1 MATAAATTTS
11 TAASTSVDA
20 KLLASKSRLASS
32 EETFLALLTTQLKN
46 QDPLSP
52 LDSNAF
58 TQQLVQMTGVE
69 QQLLTNQLLQS
80 MVSQSAGTMTNAVNY
95 IGKSITAEY
104 DQVTLA
110 DGTASWNYTLP
121 ANTSEA
127 VISIKNSLN
136 QTVWTGS
143 TADLASGTH
152 TFNWNGKTTDGRQ
165 LNNGGTYTMIIA
177 AKDAAAGEVTVPITV
192 TGKVTAIETVNGETQ
207 ALIGRTRIPITKIS
221 GVTG

>member
-1 MATAAATTTS
+1 MATTTATT
-11 TAASTSVDA
+11 TAASTTVDA

-95 IGKSITAEY
+95 IGKSISAAY
-104 DQVTLA
+104 DAVTLA
-110 DGTASWNYTLP
+110 DGTASWNYNLP

-127 VISIKNSLN
+127 VISIKNGLD
-136 QTVWTGS
+136 QTIWTGS
-143 TADLASGTH
+143 TDDLTSGSH
-152 TFNWNGKTTDGRQ
+152 TFTWNGKTTDGRQ
-165 LNNGGTYTMIIA
+165 LNNGGTYTLSVA
-177 AKDAAAGEVTVPITV
+177 AKDAAAGDVAVPVTV

-207 ALIGRTRIPITKIS
+207 ALIGRTRIPITKIT